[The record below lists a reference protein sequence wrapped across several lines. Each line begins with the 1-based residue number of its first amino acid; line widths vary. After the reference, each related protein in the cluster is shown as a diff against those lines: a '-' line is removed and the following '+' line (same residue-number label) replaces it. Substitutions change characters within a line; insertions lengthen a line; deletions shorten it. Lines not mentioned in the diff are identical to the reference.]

1 MMMSRKIEAIVQTT
15 LDHLVITAP
24 SLEVGI
30 HYLQET
36 LGVMP
41 QPGGIHPR
49 MGTHNALLKL
59 GDSCYLEVIAI
70 KPDEPQPERS
80 RWFDLDKL
88 EVDALPRLRTWVAR
102 TNDIVK
108 AQAIAPAWF
117 GNIEPMSRGDLSWLI
132 SIPADGS
139 LPLNGICPALI
150 QWLKE
155 PHPATRLSD
164 AGCTLLRLEAHH
176 PQAAQLTETLERIGF
191 EGAFSVSPLHSSE
204 QPYVCA
210 YIQTPNGVRKLTS
223 Q

>member
-1 MMMSRKIEAIVQTT
+1 MPIPLVKTT

-24 SLEVGI
+24 SLEMGI

-70 KPDEPQPERS
+70 KPDEPQAERS

-88 EVDALPRLRTWVAR
+88 EADALPRLRNWVAR

-139 LPLNGICPALI
+139 LPLDGICPSLI
-150 QWLKE
+150 QWLNA
-155 PHPATRLSD
+155 PHPATRLTNV
-164 AGCTLLRLEAHH
+164 GCALLRVEAYH
-176 PQAAQLTETLERIGF
+176 PLAAQVNEMLERIGF
-191 EGAFSVSPLHSSE
+191 EGAFSVSPLHPSE
-204 QPYVCA
+204 KPYLLA
-210 YIQTPNGVRKLTS
+210 YIQTPTGVRKLTS